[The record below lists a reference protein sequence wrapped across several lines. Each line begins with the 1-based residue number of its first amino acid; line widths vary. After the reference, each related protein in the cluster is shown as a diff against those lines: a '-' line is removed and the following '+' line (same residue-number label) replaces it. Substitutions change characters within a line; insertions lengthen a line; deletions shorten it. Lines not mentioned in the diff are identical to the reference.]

1 MNNICVHIGAVIKQ
15 KVEEK
20 GITMSD
26 FADAIC
32 CSRTNVY
39 NLFKSR
45 SIDTEKLA
53 KISSVLDYDFF
64 SEYKQN
70 DNMKNMDE
78 IEYYF
83 KLRLCGNALKLVEVI
98 SIKECQ

>member
-1 MNNICVHIGAVIKQ
+1 VQIGAVIKQ

-20 GITMSD
+20 GLTISE

-53 KISSVLDYDFF
+53 KISSVLEYDFF

-70 DNMKNMDE
+70 ANRTNYE
-78 IEYYF
+78 GIEYNI
-83 KLRLCGNALKLVEVI
+83 KLRLSGNDLKLVEVI
-98 SIKECQ
+98 TNPNCQ